1 MRVVLDTNVLLQ
13 GLKNKNG
20 ASGFILENIRSYHLE
35 LMISIPVFS
44 EYQDVLLRKSS
55 LKFLGASKL
64 DIEKILD
71 FIAFIASP
79 AEINFLMRP
88 NLKDESDNMFVDLA
102 FASRANFLITSNVK
116 DYNSSPELLFDSFKI
131 ILPTNFAILWRKLHE

>member
-13 GLKNKNG
+13 GLRNKNG
-20 ASGFILENIRSYHLE
+20 ASGFILEKIRSYNIE
-35 LMISIPVFS
+35 LMISIPVFN
-44 EYQDVLLRKSS
+44 EYQDVLLRRSS
-55 LKFLGASKL
+55 LKFLGASSL

-71 FIAFIASP
+71 FIALVSYP
-79 AEINFLMRP
+79 TEINFLMRP

-116 DYNSSPELLFDSFKI
+116 DYNNSPELLFDSFKVV
-131 ILPTNFAILWRKLHE
+131 LPTNFAILWRKFHE